1 MVKSIMPEISGIVLS
16 SHQGLSNT
24 EIVQDCLE
32 KSKALL
38 CLCVQTDPNSIPLTP
53 ASYHQYL
60 SLLDDL
66 VTIALYTQ
74 KIVLKLDENKLKN

>member
-1 MVKSIMPEISGIVLS
+1 MVKSIMPEISGVVLS
-16 SHQGLSNT
+16 SHQGLSHA

-32 KSKALL
+32 KFQALL

-66 VTIALYTQ
+66 VTIALYAQ
-74 KIVLKLDENKLKN
+74 KIILKLDEGKP